1 MIQKMEGLG
10 SATTRAEASETA
22 RKSSLASE
30 YSAAT
35 LRSSTTLFCSDGPSV
50 ERLAFLREG
59 RP

>member
-1 MIQKMEGLG
+1 MTQKMEGPG

-22 RKSSLASE
+22 RESFLAPE
-30 YSAAT
+30 YRSRT
-35 LRSSTTLFCSDGPSV
+35 LRSSTLVWSDGHSI